1 MIEDLSFSKIVDIIQ
16 HDNKVASEMLVQI
29 AKEKEI
35 VDNNYQDLEI
45 KLQQLKTRQ
54 LQLKKGA
61 LLVLKH
67 LKKETPLAVQKDGF
81 IVVVSKD
88 DISIERNVL

>member
-81 IVVVSKD
+81 IVVVSED
-88 DISIERNVL
+88 NVSIERNVL

>member
-35 VDNNYQDLEI
+35 VDNNCQDLEI

-81 IVVVSKD
+81 IVVVSED
-88 DISIERNVL
+88 NVSIERNVL